1 MEAMDAAHFGA
12 DAGPQPVRILT
23 VYMGADGAPPEDV
36 IPVQP

>member
-12 DAGPQPVRILT
+12 DADPQPVRILT
-23 VYMGADGAPPEDV
+23 VYMGRGRRAAGLV

>member
-1 MEAMDAAHFGA
+1 MKAMDAAHFGA

-23 VYMGADGAPPEDV
+23 VCMGADGAPPYV

>member
-12 DAGPQPVRILT
+12 DAGPQPVRILM
-23 VYMGADGAPPEDV
+23 VYMGADGAPPNV